1 MLTMLIA
8 IAAGCGIM
16 LVTSRDLGP
25 AWGVVC
31 GIGTV
36 MIVQLLIG
44 LLIRSMVNRVNQKM
58 QRVMAEAQA
67 KLNRKVQMF
76 QNRPGGNVKMLQ
88 QMLEKEQFAA
98 MREALAISH
107 EADKYAWWS
116 PMLKRQFNT
125 VRMMLHFQMK
135 EFDTV
140 AELLPKCLFLD
151 ARSIATKMARMYQ
164 KKTPG
169 IDEFYRKKGAKFKGE
184 ELALL
189 ASEYAWILVKED
201 RADDALKV
209 LIEAKKKTDNP
220 VVLENWER
228 LANGKARNFSNAGLG
243 DSWYSLYLETPKIRQ
258 ERVRQSHRP
267 F

>member
-1 MLTMLIA
+1 
-8 IAAGCGIM
+8 M
-16 LVTSRDLGP
+16 LVTTRDLGP
-25 AWGVVC
+25 VWGVVC

-36 MIVQLLIG
+36 MIVQLLVG
-44 LLIRSMVNRVNQKM
+44 LWVRSRVNRINRKM
-58 QRVMAEAQA
+58 QQVMADAQA
-67 KLNRKVQMF
+67 KLNRKIQMF
-76 QNRPGGNVKMLQ
+76 QNRPGGNVKMMQ

-98 MREALAISH
+98 MRQALEISH
-107 EADKYAWWS
+107 EADKFALWS
-116 PMLKRQFNT
+116 PMLKKQFNT

-135 EFDTV
+135 EFDKV
-140 AELLPKCLFLD
+140 DELMPRCMFLD
-151 ARSIATKMARMYQ
+151 ARSVATKMARMYQ

-209 LIEAKKKTDNP
+209 LVEAKKNTDNP

-228 LANGKARNFSNAGLG
+228 LVNGKARNFSNAGLG
-243 DSWYSLYLETPKIRQ
+243 DNWYSLYLETPKIRQ
-258 ERVRQSHRP
+258 ERVRQGRP

>member
-16 LVTSRDLGP
+16 LVTTRDLGP
-25 AWGVVC
+25 VWGVVC

-36 MIVQLLIG
+36 MIVQLLVG
-44 LLIRSMVNRVNQKM
+44 LWVRSRVNRINRKM
-58 QRVMAEAQA
+58 QQVMADAQA
-67 KLNRKVQMF
+67 KLNRKIQMF
-76 QNRPGGNVKMLQ
+76 QNRPGGNVKMMQ
-88 QMLEKEQFAA
+88 QMLEKEQFAP
-98 MREALAISH
+98 MRQALEISH
-107 EADKYAWWS
+107 EADKFALWS
-116 PMLKRQFNT
+116 PMLKKQFNT

-135 EFDTV
+135 EFDQV
-140 AELLPKCLFLD
+140 DELMPKCFFLD

-184 ELALL
+184 DLALL
-189 ASEYAWILVKED
+189 ASLYAWILVKEN

-209 LIEAKKKTDNP
+209 LVEAKKNTDNP

-228 LANGKARNFSNAGLG
+228 LVNGKARNFSNAGLG
-243 DSWYSLYLETPKIRQ
+243 DSWYSLYLETPKIKP
-258 ERVRQSHRP
+258 ERVRQGRP